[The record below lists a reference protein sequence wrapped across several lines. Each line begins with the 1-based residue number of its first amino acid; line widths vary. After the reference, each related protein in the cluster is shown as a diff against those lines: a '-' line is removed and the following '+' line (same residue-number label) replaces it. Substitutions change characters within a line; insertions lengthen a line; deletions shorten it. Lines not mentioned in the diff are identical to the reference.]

1 MLPRNL
7 FKKGSDRSHGNSS
20 FEKERFF
27 IKLFSRSKEAN
38 LKKSRRKLQEDY
50 NRVAGAYKSA
60 ATSNQED
67 WKKSVNSLDYEEIE
81 PLSYERI
88 KGSSLKVKSME
99 NNLQKVGVPK
109 AVWEQ
114 PGRKSMNIYNAHT
127 ASEMGYPY
135 SSEQVR
141 ITHQNFKRNL
151 LGLSEVNRR

>member
-7 FKKGSDRSHGNSS
+7 FKKGSDRSHENSP

-27 IKLFSRSKEAN
+27 INFFSRSKKVN

-151 LGLSEVNRR
+151 LGLSEVSRR

>member
-1 MLPRNL
+1 M
-7 FKKGSDRSHGNSS
+7 
-20 FEKERFF
+20 
-27 IKLFSRSKEAN
+27 N
-38 LKKSRRKLQEDY
+38 LKNSRRKLQEDY

-60 ATSNQED
+60 AVTDKDD

-81 PLSYERI
+81 PRSYERI

-114 PGRKSMNIYNAHT
+114 PGRKSMNVYNAHT

-135 SSEQVR
+135 SSERQVI
-141 ITHQNFKRNL
+141 ITR
-151 LGLSEVNRR
+151 

>member
-20 FEKERFF
+20 FEKKRFF
-27 IKLFSRSKEAN
+27 KNVFSKKLN
-38 LKKSRRKLQEDY
+38 LEKSRRKLQEDY
-50 NRVAGAYKSA
+50 NRVAEAYKSA
-60 ATSNQED
+60 ASSNQED

-81 PLSYERI
+81 PRSYERI

-141 ITHQNFKRNL
+141 ITNQIFKRNL
-151 LGLSEVNRR
+151 LGLSEIGRC